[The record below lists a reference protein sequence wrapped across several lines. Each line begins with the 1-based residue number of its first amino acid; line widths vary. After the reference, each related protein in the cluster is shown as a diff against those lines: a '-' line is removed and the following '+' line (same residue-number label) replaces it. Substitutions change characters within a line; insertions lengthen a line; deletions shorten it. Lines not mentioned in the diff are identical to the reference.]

1 MFYDYAAR
9 DLYHYNTETST
20 KQDSEPYQVLPPIPT
35 WNPQDEYMIT
45 DTDEIP
51 DLYKMTE

>member
-1 MFYDYAAR
+1 VFYDYAAR

-35 WNPQDEYMIT
+35 WNPQDEFMIT
-45 DTDEIP
+45 DAEEIP